1 MHMSIS
7 LLCAAPPKSVGSLF
21 LFFLYIH
28 FKQNL
33 SIPVYQN
40 TVPQPQTIM
49 RVLFNR
55 CSISC
60 PKNLHLFKTF
70 DGHKQYQGLWT
81 SLYSCLIFIIT
92 HHLTNILMHCVYS
105 AKCSEL
111 LIVLNLWVYSSK
123 NLIQGVQL

>member
-7 LLCAAPPKSVGSLF
+7 LLCAAPPKSEGSLF
-21 LFFLYIH
+21 LFLLYIH

-55 CSISC
+55 CRGTAGSTAPQCCSISC

-111 LIVLNLWVYSSK
+111 LIVLNL
-123 NLIQGVQL
+123 